1 MPFSSVSIVEFE
13 QVNVSFVDHCI
24 TEFINKNINRKCEDN
39 HLQFSS
45 VVAIKISLSR
55 KNISNNFLS
64 V

>member
-13 QVNVSFVDHCI
+13 QANVSFVDHCI